1 MRTQTMI
8 TDITHDDL
16 VDLLSTATYGS
27 NWLEC
32 FAPDKEGLDI
42 QATDCLEDVWAKA
55 LLAGKKIGC
64 VDHFAEGEIY
74 GDLGHIDEDDDAV
87 YLISLEDV
95 RNGLERAF
103 DGTFAEAGDL
113 AEWIR
118 ECVVHFIAGEGEL
131 DQPEAEAL
139 MQIIMFN
146 EIVY

>member
-1 MRTQTMI
+1 MKTQTII

-16 VDLLSTATYGS
+16 VDLLCTATYGS
-27 NWLEC
+27 NWLQC

-42 QATDCLEDVWAKA
+42 QEMDCLEDVWAKA

-64 VDHFAEGEIY
+64 VDNLTAGEIY
-74 GDLGHIDEDDDAV
+74 GNLGHIDEDGDAV
-87 YLISLEDV
+87 YLISLKDV
-95 RNGLERAF
+95 RNGLENAF
-103 DGTFAEAGDL
+103 DGTFLRAGDL

-118 ECVVHFIAGEGEL
+118 ECVVHLISGEGEL